1 MKLVRKIIF
10 VAFMGMAI
18 GACDWYS
25 DPLELVYPGTDLS
38 GNKEK
43 IKNRN

>member
-1 MKLVRKIIF
+1 M
-10 VAFMGMAI
+10 

-38 GNKEK
+38 GNKREFDE
-43 IKNRN
+43 I